1 MNAAFRRGEAITRL
15 ENYSDVIVLHLT
27 LLVCFPDNQEV
38 NHWKKE
44 INAFVGIMKRYNKSK
59 SPKGTNFDKKDIVR
73 TLSDVISTNDGKD
86 YIAND
91 IMGQKK
97 GMSIDSHEI
106 DWTAVDEK
114 IDDFA
119 LAVLGNS

>member
-44 INAFVGIMKRYNKSK
+44 MNAFRGIISRYNKSK
-59 SPKGTNFDKKDIVR
+59 SPKGSNFEVKDIIR
-73 TLSDVISTNDGKD
+73 ALEDVIATNDGKD

-97 GMSIDSHEI
+97 GLTIDSHEI
-106 DWTAVDEK
+106 DWNAVQRAIE
-114 IDDFA
+114 DFA
-119 LAVLGNS
+119 ESIFQV